1 MFELIE
7 QIPDPWRQ
15 QVDVLIAPLAWIPRL
30 QHMLWDFLFAPGPL
44 WLRLAKFIFL
54 VFPALL
60 AIAAVWCTQLSLY
73 TLPFR
78 SGRAHFIPTM
88 MLTWWDAV
96 RAVWLYWVGMF
107 RFVGVALG
115 WAVAFGTFVAKL
127 LLEVV
132 RQIALMPFTMT
143 GRMTQS
149 YFTPGVPWVAFVML
163 IFWCALEAAIFS
175 YTLMPTVTELLTD
188 LVGGEATARYTGP
201 VLYFFLLLLV
211 MGSFACVQTLM
222 DAIKKREWKYIVQM
236 VVVELFVMF
245 FEVIFLYR
253 ELIDAVTPWVAQQSG
268 GRVQLG
274 LGATIALACFGWM
287 GVRGMTW
294 FLFGRFGTPALLA
307 ILSRQAVAEAGAPA
321 RPAPPMPD
329 LWSGPVAALKA
340 EAEWFKGQARELFG
354 LLTIPVL
361 QLLAAALNFAVV
373 AVQSRPAFV
382 LPFSS
387 LDDMLAAAPFV
398 NHPRNAE
405 TVRVS
410 MRTPVEG
417 MRKVAS

>member
-127 LLEVV
+127 LLEVI

-222 DAIKKREWKYIVQM
+222 DAIRKREWKFIVQM
-236 VVVELFVMF
+236 VAVEVFVMF
-245 FEVIFLYR
+245 FEVMFLYR
-253 ELIDAVTPWVAQQSG
+253 ELIDALTPWIAQQTG
-268 GRVQLG
+268 MKMG
-274 LGATIALACFGWM
+274 LTFTLSLSAFGWI
-287 GVRGMTW
+287 GIRGMTW
-294 FLFGRFGTPALLA
+294 FLFGQYGTPPMLAFISRKPMVEEGRTPAAGVVPTAAWWRQPVTELKQEIEWLHAKSEELLDYL
-307 ILSRQAVAEAGAPA
+307 IL
-321 RPAPPMPD
+321 
-329 LWSGPVAALKA
+329 
-340 EAEWFKGQARELFG
+340 
-354 LLTIPVL
+354 PVL
-361 QLLAAALNFAVV
+361 QLAAAALNFGMVLV
-373 AVQSRPAFV
+373 ASRQVFS
-382 LPFSS
+382 LPFKDRSEITETWQI
-387 LDDMLAAAPFV
+387 LKALHTHPQPAA
-398 NHPRNAE
+398 
-405 TVRVS
+405 
-410 MRTPVEG
+410 
-417 MRKVAS
+417 RKQATL